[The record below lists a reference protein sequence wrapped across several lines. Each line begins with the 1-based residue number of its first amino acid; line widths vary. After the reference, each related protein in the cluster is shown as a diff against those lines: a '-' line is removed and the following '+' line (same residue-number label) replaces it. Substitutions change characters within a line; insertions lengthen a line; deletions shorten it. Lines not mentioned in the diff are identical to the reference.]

1 MTTDCRDRLTEELHR
16 SACAGRE
23 GIVYLVGLTTGTT
36 TLAIGAVRPEAE
48 ATPTSVDVEAREL
61 GKIIRETAMA
71 GLQVAGQVHSHP
83 GDAYHSGGDFTG
95 MRIRHPGYFSMVVPE
110 YGARLPS
117 FEGAHAVMWTV
128 EGFREI
134 DEPIRLFDGL
144 GS

>member
-16 SACAGRE
+16 SACDGRE

-36 TLAIGAVRPEAE
+36 TLALAAACPEAA
-48 ATPTSVDVEAREL
+48 ATVTSVDVDAREL
-61 GKIIRETAMA
+61 GKIIRQAASA
-71 GLQVAGQVHSHP
+71 GLQIVGQVHTHP
-83 GDAYHSGGDFTG
+83 RDAYHSGGDLTG
-95 MRIRHPGYFSMVVPE
+95 MRIRHPGYFSIVVPE

-117 FEGAHAVMWTV
+117 FEGSHTLMWTP

-134 DEPIRLFDGL
+134 DEPIRIFDGL